1 MKKNTTNYDFTK
13 KDVRDKWTVNSDSGD
28 IFFFL
33 SKWQFLGNDDG
44 KFQRGSVKGWGYWE
58 EERGKVQDE

>member
-13 KDVRDKWTVNSDSGD
+13 KYVRDKWTVMVGT

>member
-13 KDVRDKWTVNSDSGD
+13 KDVRDKWTVNSGD
-28 IFFFL
+28 IFFL

-44 KFQRGSVKGWGYWE
+44 KLQRGSVKGWGYWE